1 MRIEL
6 DEVVA
11 LNVSDELLELSAGND
26 LSWNTVRTF
35 GCGCE

>member
-26 LSWNTVRTF
+26 LSWNTFRTF
-35 GCGCE
+35 RCGCE